1 MSYTII
7 VLVFIIFMMMYM
19 GYLYMTNTTLTSG
32 VESLAQ
38 ANSIVWTKLQN
49 PSSSTYH
56 YEGWVFIKDK
66 PDSDKKIYSRGNGV
80 NLYLNGTTLKVVKGT
95 TIANLYTTVE
105 DFPLQKWVYFVI
117 NVVNG
122 NIIEVYLNGKLV
134 VTKQFPPDGSLN
146 ISPPSTKSS
155 LDYGQTPT
163 GINGHITKFK
173 RDPVALTPDEVWK
186 KYLEGN
192 GLANFSNFLAGYNAS
207 FSLYNTIG
215 TIKQFTVL

>member
-1 MSYTII
+1 MNYTII
-7 VLVFIIFMMMYM
+7 VLVFIIFMMLYM

-32 VESLAQ
+32 VESL
-38 ANSIVWTKLQN
+38 NTSHTIGWTRLQN
-49 PSSSTYH
+49 PSSSTHH
-56 YEGWVFIKDK
+56 YEGWVYIKQK
-66 PDSDKKIYSRGNGV
+66 PAAIKTIYARGAGV
-80 NLYLNGTTLKVVKGT
+80 NLYLDGTTLKVANANTGT
-95 TIANLYTTVE
+95 ITTYATVD

-134 VTKQFPPDGSLN
+134 QTKQMSTSLAAV
-146 ISPPSTKSS
+146 SAKTD
-155 LDYGQTPT
+155 LLYGESA
-163 GINGHITKFK
+163 GIEGYITKMK

-207 FSLYNTIG
+207 FSLYNTEG
-215 TIKQFTVL
+215 TIKQFSVL